1 MEPLWGPLFPLF
13 RVPFGSSLG
22 SPLGPLWGPLWVLFG
37 IPSSPFSGSPLGSLW
52 CPLWG
57 LFGVPFGSSLGSPLG
72 PFWDPLL
79 PLFGVPM
86 GVPQEDILP
95 HSTALWGRPMGLW
108 LAVGGKGEA
117 KPHSPETPQPQN
129 PTAAPLPLYPWGGGG
144 RFGVLGSPLC
154 SVGLDALAVGWGCG
168 VGLWG
173 GAVGRLW
180 GGCRVGVG
188 WMWGL

>member
-1 MEPLWGPLFPLF
+1 MEFPLLSF
-13 RVPFGSSLG
+13 
-22 SPLGPLWGPLWVLFG
+22 
-37 IPSSPFSGSPLGSLW
+37 
-52 CPLWG
+52 
-57 LFGVPFGSSLGSPLG
+57 LGSPLG

-95 HSTALWGRPMGLW
+95 HSAALWGRPMGLW

-173 GAVGRLW
+173 GAVGRL
-180 GGCRVGVG
+180 
-188 WMWGL
+188 

>member
-1 MEPLWGPLFPLF
+1 MDPFWGPIWVLFGVPFGSFLGSPLPPLWGPIWALFG
-13 RVPFGSSLG
+13 VPFGSFLG
-22 SPLGPLWGPLWVLFG
+22 SPLPPFRGPLWV
-37 IPSSPFSGSPLGSLW
+37 
-52 CPLWG
+52 

-95 HSTALWGRPMGLW
+95 HSAALWGRPMGLW

-168 VGLWG
+168 VE
-173 GAVGRLW
+173 LW
-180 GGCRVGVG
+180 GGCGAAIR
-188 WMWGL
+188 WL